1 MRWSRKLSLRRKIT
15 YVIMLNTFPAL
26 CVASIAFAEYGVY
39 RFKKLQMQDLNALAN
54 VMGTNST
61 AALAFKD
68 QKSATDVLQALSAKP
83 HILAATIYGPDG
95 QPFAV
100 YHRGAS
106 KETYNPPPVETESS
120 RFTADRVL
128 IFHEI
133 TLEGEKIGSIFLEGD
148 TVEYRQLLEGYL
160 LFFALIVLVVSLG
173 AFAMAERLQRPISN
187 PILQLAWTAKM
198 VTGSKDFSIRAGKHS
213 EDEVG
218 VVNDDFVT
226 KLGRGQGLDA
236 DLGHARDALG
246 HRVHDG

>member
-15 YVIMLNTFPAL
+15 YVIMLNTCPAL
-26 CVASIAFAEYGVY
+26 CVASVAFAEYGVY
-39 RFKKLQMQDLNALAN
+39 RFKKLQMQDLNALEN

-61 AALAFKD
+61 AARAFKD
-68 QKSATDVLQALSAKP
+68 KKSATDVLQALSAKP

-106 KETYNPPPVETESS
+106 KETYNPPPVENESS

-160 LFFALIVLVVSLG
+160 LFFALIVLAVLLGGLAIARPPRPPPSTLPFSLVRPAATGTWG
-173 AFAMAERLQRPISN
+173 APSF
-187 PILQLAWTAKM
+187 T
-198 VTGSKDFSIRAGKHS
+198 RA
-213 EDEVG
+213 
-218 VVNDDFVT
+218 
-226 KLGRGQGLDA
+226 R
-236 DLGHARDALG
+236 
-246 HRVHDG
+246 